1 MLVLRRKISEG
12 IIIGDNVK
20 IRILDIEHG
29 DVKIGIEAP
38 KEVRILREE
47 LYKEIASANVEA
59 KDFNISR
66 AKELFGKGEKNGD
79 NE

>member
-59 KDFNISR
+59 KDFSILR